1 MSKRERPAG
10 RGFLARL
17 WRDRRGATALEF
29 ALVAL
34 PFFSL
39 MLAIFETTAVFF
51 ATSTLENAVSDAARQ
66 IRTGQVQSA
75 NMTGIQFKALI
86 CAKTV
91 PLLACDENLTVDVRS
106 FANFQAVNFPAPLDA
121 NKNFQIQPQFT
132 PGQAGDIVLV
142 RVFYTWKVVTPLIG
156 ATLANMVDNKRLIST
171 ATAFRNE
178 PFGSALP

>member
-1 MSKRERPAG
+1 MKKRERPAG

-29 ALVAL
+29 AFVAL

-51 ATSTLENAVSDAARQ
+51 ASGTLENAVNDAARQ
-66 IRTGQVQSA
+66 IRTGEVQSG
-75 NMTGIQFKALI
+75 NVTPDQFKNLI
-86 CAKTV
+86 CGKIA
-91 PLLACDENLTVDVRS
+91 PLLACDANLNVDVRS
-106 FANFQAVNFPAPLDA
+106 FPNFQAINFPPPINPDKTFGI
-121 NKNFQIQPQFT
+121 NPTFS

-142 RVFYTWKVVTPLIG
+142 RVFYTWQVVTPLIG
-156 ATLANMVDNKRLIST
+156 ATFANMAGNKRLIST